1 MGRQLTGV
9 SRNKTHD
16 SGLRHYR
23 QMNSM
28 DARHP
33 NDAWVSR
40 QEFLEWKAL
49 IDRNNQLQNRAW
61 EQSTALA
68 QRLATQLQATEYAV
82 HAMLQVAPDLER
94 VADSYLTSMDK
105 VADILP
111 EQAAERYR
119 DAFQAMHAMMLAE
132 INRRTV
138 RCRD

>member
-1 MGRQLTGV
+1 
-9 SRNKTHD
+9 
-16 SGLRHYR
+16 
-23 QMNSM
+23 M
-28 DARHP
+28 DARNP
-33 NDAWVSR
+33 DEAWVSR

-82 HAMLQVAPDLER
+82 HAMLQVAPDLES

-111 EQAAERYR
+111 EHAAERYR

-132 INRRTV
+132 INRRMV